1 MTQIINVTS
10 EALQATLRR
19 LLPSQAG
26 FSEDVQASNLI
37 QPIID
42 LTPTAEG
49 SILPTYLQNAL
60 DVTTTLTTALNQTQV
75 VTSTPGF
82 YILRLNVDEMGV
94 GGDTSV
100 QVNIVSSL
108 TTTTVLQTRVIAGTG
123 SVVFPDVVVFLNIN
137 QELQLVSNAGNAIAI
152 LSSRQVATLNGE
164 LVNPS
169 GCQPQSLPTGCFF
182 YALASQLPYIGAV

>member
-169 GCQPQSLPTGCFF
+169 GFQPQ
-182 YALASQLPYIGAV
+182 